1 MVLAGLDWSAAIME
15 DFDRFLA
22 RRKRPALGSSN
33 TANAAGAAANGP
45 VLFTYAEVRD
55 ITSRALVEQEERLR
69 LEFQAA
75 LRDRLNG
82 KPRTPACPPRNR
94 AGPRN
99 RACAYLFPRLLT
111 QRSLRACSQSN
122 TKTFPGSTR
131 TTWRGSCASHITTT

>member
-1 MVLAGLDWSAAIME
+1 ME

-82 KPRTPACPPRNR
+82 KPRTPA
-94 AGPRN
+94 GPRT
-99 RACAYLFPRLLT
+99 RARLPSRTYLFPRLLT
-111 QRSLRACSQSN
+111 QRSLIACSQSN

-131 TTWRGSCASHITTT
+131 TTWRGSCASHIMTT